1 MESLASLHSP
11 MEGLASICSSL
22 GTSFWAPS
30 VWLPPNVTWDSFG
43 EEASR
48 AARPGQYARFG
59 DLLYPLPICLAMFL
73 LRALVE
79 RGIFRPL
86 GLRLGLK
93 DRRRRLP
100 DGHPVLEKAHRLARP
115 GWPGREDVMALAEEA
130 KMPYIQVVLPYILP
144 CMEVLPALHPGW
156 HVAFLRWRDG

>member
-1 MESLASLHSP
+1 MESLASLYSPMESLASLYSP
-11 MEGLASICSSL
+11 MEGLASLC
-22 GTSFWAPS
+22 TSFWAPS

-43 EEASR
+43 DEATR

-59 DLLYPLPICLAMFL
+59 DLLYSLPICLAMFV

-100 DGHPVLEKAHRLARP
+100 EGHAVLEKAHRLARP
-115 GWPGREDVMALAEEA
+115 DWPGREDVMALAEEA
-130 KMPYIQVVLPYILP
+130 KMPYIQVVLP
-144 CMEVLPALHPGW
+144 
-156 HVAFLRWRDG
+156 